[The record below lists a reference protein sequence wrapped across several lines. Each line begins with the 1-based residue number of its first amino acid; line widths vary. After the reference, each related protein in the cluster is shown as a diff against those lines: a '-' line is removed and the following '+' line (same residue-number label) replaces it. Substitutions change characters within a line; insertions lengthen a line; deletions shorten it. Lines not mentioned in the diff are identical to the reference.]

1 MPTLP
6 ATDGLP
12 VWAQVLVSLLVCVAT
27 LAVALKGYFGKSVP
41 PTDAAAQAH
50 PSVTLA
56 MLREQGAIH
65 HNSDA
70 LVQLS
75 ANVIALTTCIHE
87 LTHHKRNGGEAME
100 ELCARVRSLTEELER
115 HRRGLR
121 ERDDR
126 DEERRTAG
134 RRID

>member
-12 VWAQVLVSLLVCVAT
+12 VWAQVLVSILVCIAT
-27 LAVALKGYFGKSVP
+27 LAVALKGYFGKSAP
-41 PTDAAAQAH
+41 PTDGA
-50 PSVTLA
+50 PSGAITFA
-56 MLREQGAIH
+56 MLREHGAIT

-75 ANVIALTTCIHE
+75 ANVLALTTGIHE
-87 LTHHKRNGGEAME
+87 LTHHERNGVEVTE
-100 ELCARVRSLTEELER
+100 ELCARLRGLTEVLER
-115 HRRGLR
+115 QARDVRD
-121 ERDDR
+121 RDDR
-126 DEERRTAG
+126 DESRRGAG